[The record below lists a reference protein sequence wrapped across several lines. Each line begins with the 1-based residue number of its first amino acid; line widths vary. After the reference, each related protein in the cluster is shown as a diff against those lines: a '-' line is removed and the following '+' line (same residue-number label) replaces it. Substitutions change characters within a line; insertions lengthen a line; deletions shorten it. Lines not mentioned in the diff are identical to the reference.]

1 MSLASAIPAKALGS
15 KTPERPKPIAPDAPR
30 LRFSC
35 ATGEGFGSPV
45 SSPVE
50 LHQRR
55 NSVWMLNTKRQSHW
69 RPAGFIG
76 RDSPGRYCLWCGRL
90 GCMCLC
96 AAFWLARRRDAC
108 TTKFAVRASR
118 PAIYSLLIKQ
128 GPEPRDL
135 RVLARTPHL
144 HPRTGWERSRVRLEE
159 TSARP
164 RARPERRAGQDRNTK
179 NKNQTTDFSDDTDK
193 DGMSFLPYPWNPC
206 DPSSKIRDPRCL
218 ESGHGPFCCAGCT
231 EFIDRNQ
238 VLVHHRSPPGVSP
251 VPAPSQRATPEH

>member
-108 TTKFAVRASR
+108 TTKFV
-118 PAIYSLLIKQ
+118 KFC
-128 GPEPRDL
+128 
-135 RVLARTPHL
+135 
-144 HPRTGWERSRVRLEE
+144 
-159 TSARP
+159 
-164 RARPERRAGQDRNTK
+164 RAGCACRRWIRRIGRH
-179 NKNQTTDFSDDTDK
+179 S
-193 DGMSFLPYPWNPC
+193 LPYVTPSRNPGYGSILAIK
-206 DPSSKIRDPRCL
+206 PLAFLGSPNQSPVAGGVWTRL
-218 ESGHGPFCCAGCT
+218 AGCRQSHPGT
-231 EFIDRNQ
+231 PSR
-238 VLVHHRSPPGVSP
+238 RSYG
-251 VPAPSQRATPEH
+251 